1 MDYSVNRC
9 TIDHQRLLQR
19 TVLVAH
25 VAILGPTVEARKF
38 RFRQHKQKREGE
50 FVFVRHGPSPVSR
63 QNSSAAKK
71 SVVLIVRG
79 LKAV

>member
-25 VAILGPTVEARKF
+25 VAILGPTVFSNLLKEPFPDLTNPTKLTALRMEENDATGSMPDIPS
-38 RFRQHKQKREGE
+38 HEENVCGSL
-50 FVFVRHGPSPVSR
+50 VR
-63 QNSSAAKK
+63 
-71 SVVLIVRG
+71 
-79 LKAV
+79 